1 MNTFGTRLKFT
12 SFGESHGVGI
22 GCVIDGMPAGVK
34 FDEDFL
40 QSELDKRKGGTRFST
55 PRKESDKAQVLSGVF
70 QGYTTGHPIAIMV
83 FNENAHSKDYDNIKD
98 LFRPAHADFT
108 YFYKYGLRDHRGGGR
123 SSARESIARVTG
135 GAVCAMLL
143 NEFGICAQSGVFAV
157 GFLVSNLKED
167 EFDFDFAKKSE
178 IFCLDPKLEQDFKN
192 EILNARNSKDSVGA
206 AVFTRVSGMP
216 IGLGEV
222 LYDKLDSKLA
232 HALMGINAV
241 KAVEI
246 GEGINASKLRGFEN
260 NDALKD
266 GKFLSN
272 HSGGILGGISNGDD
286 LLLKTYFKPTP
297 SIFIKQKSMDK
308 LGNNLEF
315 ELKGRHDPCVGV
327 RGSVV
332 VNAMVRLVLADCLLL
347 NASANLKNLKNVYNY
362 QNYFKK

>member
-12 SFGESHGVGI
+12 SFGESHGVAV
-22 GCVIDGMPAGVK
+22 GCIIDGMPAGVK
-34 FDEDFL
+34 FDEEFL
-40 QSELDKRKGGTRFST
+40 QNELDKRKGGSKFAT

-70 QGYTTGHPIAIMV
+70 EGYTTGHPIAIVV
-83 FNENAHSKDYDNIKD
+83 FNENTHSKDYDNLKD

-108 YFYKYGLRDHRGGGR
+108 YFYKYGIRDHRGGGR
-123 SSARESIARVTG
+123 SSARESVARVAG
-135 GAVCAMLL
+135 GAVAAMLL
-143 NEFGICAQSGVFAV
+143 REFDICVQSGVFGV
-157 GFLVSNLKED
+157 GTFVSNLKEE
-167 EFDFDFAKKSE
+167 EFDFEFANKSE
-178 IFCLDPKLEQDFKN
+178 IFCLDPKLESDFKN

-206 AVFTRVSGMP
+206 AVFTKVSGMLV
-216 IGLGEV
+216 GLGEV

-246 GEGINASKLRGFEN
+246 GEGINASKMRGSYN

-272 HSGGILGGISNGDD
+272 HSGGILGGISNGEN
-286 LLLKTYFKPTP
+286 LILKTYFKPTP
-297 SIFIKQKSMDK
+297 SIFAKQESIDK
-308 LGNNLEF
+308 FGNNLEF

-332 VNAMVRLVLADCLLL
+332 ASAMVRLVLADCLLL
-347 NASANLKNLKNVYNY
+347 NASANLNNLKNAYGL
-362 QNYFKK
+362 K

>member
-12 SFGESHGVGI
+12 SFGESHGVGV
-22 GCVIDGMPAGVK
+22 GCVIDGMPAGIK
-34 FDEDFL
+34 FDEEFL
-40 QSELDKRKGGTRFST
+40 QNELDKRKGGSKFAT
-55 PRKESDKAQVLSGVF
+55 PRKESDKAQILSGVF
-70 QGYTTGHPIAIMV
+70 EGFTTGHPITIV
-83 FNENAHSKDYDNIKD
+83 IFNENAHSKDYDNLKD

-108 YFYKYGLRDHRGGGR
+108 YFYKFGIRDYRGGGR
-123 SSARESIARVTG
+123 SSARESVARVAA
-135 GAVCAMLL
+135 GAIAAMLL
-143 NEFGICAQSGVFAV
+143 REFNISVQSGVFAV
-157 GFLVSNLKED
+157 GEIVSNLDEK
-167 EFDFDFAKKSE
+167 EFDFEFARESE
-178 IFCLDPKLEQDFKN
+178 IFCLDSNLENDFKN

-206 AVFTRVSGMP
+206 AVFTRVKNTP

-246 GEGINASKLRGFEN
+246 GEGVSASKMRGSQN

-286 LLLKTYFKPTP
+286 INLKTYFKPTP
-297 SIFIKQKSMDK
+297 SIFAKQASMDK
-308 LGNNLEF
+308 FGKNVEF
-315 ELKGRHDPCVGV
+315 ELKGRHDPCVGI

-332 VNAMVRLVLADCLLL
+332 ANAMVRLVIADCLLL
-347 NASANLKNLKNVYNY
+347 NASSNLNNLRKIYE
-362 QNYFKK
+362 